1 MTKRSSYLR
10 NLAWTARRRLLRDNW
25 DRLLLALVFLLIINV
40 IVTLSIWLA
49 FPPAAPFV
57 LEALILIEIAGFW
70 FWMLI
75 HDGELHRRLGIMGES
90 WSASELAALKKH
102 GWVMFDNVLFQN
114 FDVDHVL
121 IGPAGAF
128 AIETKLT
135 VMPNAEDYV
144 DAAIRRSQAGA
155 RKVTLLLR
163 THRINVE
170 PVLFLWGPGYRDV
183 TVDESTRTTV
193 IKGNDVSHWV
203 REVSR
208 MPRSLDD
215 ATLKAATAVVAD
227 YKRKRDA
234 HEAVRRLGSS
244 ESLTAPDQG

>member
-1 MTKRSSYLR
+1 MAS
-10 NLAWTARRRLLRDNW
+10 
-25 DRLLLALVFLLIINV
+25 VFLLLINV
-40 IVTLSIWLA
+40 AVTFSTSLA

-57 LEALILIEIAGFW
+57 LEALILIEIAGVW

-90 WSASELAALKKH
+90 WSASELAALKKR
-102 GWVMFDNVLFQN
+102 GWVMFDNVLFEN

-121 IGPAGAF
+121 VGPAGVF

-144 DAAIRRSQAGA
+144 DAAIRRSRAGA

-163 THRINVE
+163 PHRIHVT

-183 TVDESTRTTV
+183 AIDDSSGITIV
-193 IKGNDVSHWV
+193 KGNDVSHWV
-203 REVSR
+203 KDLSR
-208 MPRSLDD
+208 APHLLDK
-215 ATLKAATAVVAD
+215 ATLKTVAASIAA
-227 YKRKRDA
+227 YKKKRDA
-234 HEAVRRLGSS
+234 HHAEK
-244 ESLTAPDQG
+244 TANPVDR